1 MQCYPGRARER
12 EKKNKPRICEHGSK
26 LSIMQ
31 KVSTQPSEH
40 KEVCRFMNR
49 GLKFDY
55 FLLQSKQ
62 LSFKERAFYLRK
74 KKATSH
80 WFIILERKQIV
91 MVEEKKGSERF
102 VL

>member
-1 MQCYPGRARER
+1 M
-12 EKKNKPRICEHGSK
+12 CEHGSK

-49 GLKFDY
+49 GLKLDC

-62 LSFKERAFYLRK
+62 LPFKEGAFYLKKK
-74 KKATSH
+74 KKAASH
-80 WFIILERKQIV
+80 
-91 MVEEKKGSERF
+91 RF
-102 VL
+102 HHLGT